1 MELEVEVAEHRGGS
15 SYGVWRVKRHSLERA
30 SSSAGPA
37 SNLRRNPTKT
47 RLGLGRWI
55 DCNVL

>member
-1 MELEVEVAEHRGGS
+1 MEVEVAEHRGGS

-30 SSSAGPA
+30 SSSA

-47 RLGLGRWI
+47 RLGLDR
-55 DCNVL
+55 